1 MELTKNQKLF
11 KEFLQYVAEK
21 QERINGKEW
30 FNITDPIYS
39 TRVLLEVANI
49 IGMFN
54 FEDPSSYRKEDI
66 PDHVLYKRCMNLVE
80 NFGNMIV
87 SSYYKHYKNGLVADP
102 NKDVIKIIVERFPN
116 MDKVNKKMHR
126 DTKTHSSFICR
137 VILSKLLQLAGSRG
151 DVLELDINYET
162 LCELFSVFN
171 YEFKFDLI
179 KVFKSIM
186 DYDKDDSVNGPREQL
201 IFKI

>member
-1 MELTKNQKLF
+1 MKLTKNQELF

-54 FEDPSSYRKEDI
+54 FEDPSSYKKEDI

-87 SSYYKHYKNGLVADP
+87 SSYYRHYKNVLVADP

-116 MDKVNKKMHR
+116 IDKVNKKMHG

-137 VILSKLLQLAGSRG
+137 VILSKLLQLVGSRE
-151 DVLELDINYET
+151 DVLELDLNYET

-186 DYDKDDSVNGPREQL
+186 DYDKDDSVNGPGEQL
-201 IFKI
+201 IFKM

>member
-1 MELTKNQKLF
+1 MELTKNQELF

-54 FEDPSSYRKEDI
+54 FEDPSSYKKEDI

-87 SSYYKHYKNGLVADP
+87 SSYYRHYKNVLVVDP

-116 MDKVNKKMHR
+116 IDKVNKKMHGN
-126 DTKTHSSFICR
+126 TKTHSSFICR
-137 VILSKLLQLAGSRG
+137 VILSKLLQLVGSRE
-151 DVLELDINYET
+151 DVLELDLNFET

-186 DYDKDDSVNGPREQL
+186 DYDKDDSVNGPGEQL
-201 IFKI
+201 IFKM

>member
-1 MELTKNQKLF
+1 MELTKNQELF

-54 FEDPSSYRKEDI
+54 FEDPSSYKKEDI

-87 SSYYKHYKNGLVADP
+87 SSYYRHYKNVLVADP

-116 MDKVNKKMHR
+116 IDKVNKKMHG

-137 VILSKLLQLAGSRG
+137 VILSKLLQLVGSRE
-151 DVLELDINYET
+151 DVLELDLNFET

-186 DYDKDDSVNGPREQL
+186 DYDKDDSVNGPGEQL
-201 IFKI
+201 IFKM